1 MICKHADTKK
11 ILSFYKYEAFVSVTY
26 TNKSLFS
33 LISLEI
39 QKKAVQSLLRELAI
53 FSKCRLL
60 PLCHFQFRGFL
71 PHEAPKFSSAFNA
84 ALGVFSQLFINKVRD
99 FSGTH
104 PQLGTHIIVIRMVTH
119 GHFLLQESLEK

>member
-71 PHEAPKFSSAFNA
+71 PHEAPKFNA
-84 ALGVFSQLFINKVRD
+84 AVGVFSQLFINKVRD